1 VSLRVAEQIADAV
14 LYEGYVLY
22 PYRASAAKNRYR
34 WQVGLVTPRG
44 YAEATGADPWF
55 VQTECLAAP
64 EAGATLSVR
73 IRGLHV
79 QERTI
84 EQAPGVADPTWRAVD
99 RLRVDDRE
107 LIAWEEAVVG
117 EFVRDRLPLDGT
129 RTEWSDR
136 WILDA
141 VSDTEHVYDP
151 AGQLAARIVRRRYPV
166 ASTVR
171 IAMEEPRQGLVK
183 IRVRVENESA
193 CPARALAERG
203 AAMRQSLAGTHAILA
218 IERGQFVS
226 LLDPPP
232 AAAALAASC
241 QNVHTWPVLVGAPGS
256 SRVMLSSPII
266 LYDHP
271 EVAPESPG
279 DHCDATEIDELLM
292 LRVRTLTEEEKREA
306 RATDRRAA
314 EIVDRATAASPEAI
328 GRLHGAIR
336 HYAAA
341 DDALPGDW
349 QAFLNPPGEAPP
361 GEASLDIGSWR
372 VARGSRV
379 CLRPGHRADSI
390 DLCLAG
396 RTATIVGVHTTLEG
410 KSYVSV
416 TLDDDPFA
424 QAGPRFR
431 RSLFFHPDEI
441 VPLDANSSEAQ
452 G

>member
-1 VSLRVAEQIADAV
+1 MAEQIADAV

-55 VQTECLAAP
+55 MQTECVAVP
-64 EAGATLSVR
+64 EPGATLSVR

-84 EQAPGVADPTWRAVD
+84 EQAPGVEDPTWRAVN
-99 RLRVDDRE
+99 RLCVGDRE
-107 LIAWEEAVVG
+107 LIAWEEAVVR
-117 EFVRDRLPLDGT
+117 EFVRDGLMLDGT
-129 RTEWSDR
+129 RTEWSDT
-136 WILDA
+136 WLLDA
-141 VSDTEHVYDP
+141 ACDTEHVYDRS
-151 AGQLAARIVRRRYPV
+151 GQLAARIVRRRYPV

-171 IAMEEPRQGLVK
+171 IAVDEPRGGLVK
-183 IRVRVENESA
+183 IHVRVENESA
-193 CPARALAERG
+193 CPARALADRG
-203 AAMRQSLAGTHAILA
+203 AAMRQSLAGTHALLA

-241 QNVHTWPVLVGAPGS
+241 ENVHTWPVLVGAPGA
-256 SRVMLSSPII
+256 REVMLSSPII

-271 EVAPESPG
+271 QVAPESPG
-279 DHCDATEIDELLM
+279 DHFDATEIDELLM
-292 LRVRTLTEEEKREA
+292 LRVRTLTEDEKREA

-314 EIVDRATAASPEAI
+314 EIVDRATAASPETL

-336 HYAAA
+336 HYGITG
-341 DDALPGDW
+341 DAPPDDW

-361 GEASLDIGSWR
+361 GEASLEVGSWR
-372 VARGSRV
+372 VARGTRV
-379 CLRPGHRADSI
+379 RLTPGHRADSL

-396 RTATIVGVHTTLEG
+396 RTATVAGVHTTLEG

-424 QAGPRFR
+424 HAGPRFR

-441 VPLDANSSEAQ
+441 LPLDSNSTEAR